1 MVWLQEP
8 SRKNHF
14 NMKHP
19 VKIFLDYKK
28 FFRQI
33 GVGHQTVSL
42 LWTARAAGDSTGY
55 LLSGTTFG
63 SSWMD
68 SSRQG
73 VPNVRE
79 FSASRH
85 FFKTNVTQSVAE
97 FKLYSQK
104 TQNCGH
110 FLSNLVN

>member
-1 MVWLQEP
+1 M
-8 SRKNHF
+8 R
-14 NMKHP
+14 HP

-73 VPNVRE
+73 VPNVCE
-79 FSASRH
+79 FTASRH
-85 FFKTNVTQSVAE
+85 FF
-97 FKLYSQK
+97 
-104 TQNCGH
+104 QNKCDAKRC
-110 FLSNLVN
+110 